1 MRPLCVCPQALG
13 GPGTCEL
20 LGLCLLSPRRAAHH
34 SGLCGEFTEHVCS
47 GHISCLS
54 RPDFQ
59 LAPWSA
65 ASAQLAFLTH
75 SPLRL
80 LLALDIT
87 AAEPESRAFCSK
99 SNQPLA
105 VKLLVS
111 VACTLLSCLGSVPAE
126 PGVGRW
132 KQFQVRI
139 SQIFP
144 DLFNVLIMFPG

>member
-13 GPGTCEL
+13 GPRACEFL
-20 LGLCLLSPRRAAHH
+20 WLCLLSPRRVAHD
-34 SGLCGEFTEHVCS
+34 SGLCGEFIEHVCS

-65 ASAQLAFLTH
+65 AAAARIAASAQLAFLTP

-87 AAEPESRAFCSK
+87 AAEPESRASCSK

-111 VACTLLSCLGSVPAE
+111 AACTLPSCSGDVPAE

-144 DLFNVLIMFPG
+144 